1 LDDQYSKIGTAR
13 LIELIKD
20 KLPYNKNV
28 GLYKNHNLVLVTNSN
43 ASQGDVLNYAY
54 QIKDIVFD
62 TFNIMLEIEP
72 QVVIN

>member
-1 LDDQYSKIGTAR
+1 MCIRDS
-13 LIELIKD
+13 
-20 KLPYNKNV
+20 
-28 GLYKNHNLVLVTNSN
+28 NLVLVTNSN